1 MDATDRK
8 ILALLQA
15 DGRATLTELAARV
28 PLSVSRCQRRVR
40 ALEDAGVIRGYH
52 ADIDPDR
59 VGLGFLATV
68 FVTMAHEDRA
78 TVAAFEDALGD
89 VDAITSA
96 QRLFGEPDYLLRIA
110 VTDTAAYQR
119 LYDET
124 LAALPGIQR
133 LTSTLVMRDVVPARG
148 LPI

>member
-1 MDATDRK
+1 MTM
-8 ILALLQA
+8 
-15 DGRATLTELAARV
+15 TELATRL

-40 ALEDAGVIRGYH
+40 GLEAAGVVRGYH

-68 FVTMAHEDRA
+68 FVTMAREDRD
-78 TVAAFEDALGD
+78 TIAAFEDALGD

-96 QRLFGEPDYLLRIA
+96 QRLFGEPDYLLRVA
-110 VTDTAAYQR
+110 VPDTAAYQR

-124 LAALPGIQR
+124 LARLPGIQR